1 MMTRTTP
8 GRGLKSSALWIGVVL
23 AIAALPV
30 SGRAESSKAHHHRH
44 VTRAAAPQAMPDP
57 RLQQLERDMSG
68 GNAAAGGNNA
78 NSMSGSNSAGENA
91 NGRSSGGY
99 GG

>member
-1 MMTRTTP
+1 MTRTMTP
-8 GRGLKSSALWIGVVL
+8 QRL
-23 AIAALPV
+23 ACAAALAGLVAALAPV
-30 SGRAESSKAHHHRH
+30 AVAGHAETKAHHAAQP
-44 VTRAAAPQAMPDP
+44 RAPVQPMPDP
-57 RLQQLERDMSG
+57 RIERPLPDMSG

>member
-1 MMTRTTP
+1 MTTTTTTKRP
-8 GRGLKSSALWIGVVL
+8 ASTVALAGIALALVL
-23 AIAALPV
+23 APTAGQA
-30 SGRAESSKAHHHRH
+30 GTMRKAHHATQP
-44 VTRAAAPQAMPDP
+44 VQVQSMPYSHI
-57 RLQQLERDMSG
+57 ERPALDMSG

>member
-1 MMTRTTP
+1 MTTMLT
-8 GRGLKSSALWIGVVL
+8 GRGPKSAAVLVALAVL
-23 AIAALPV
+23 AWPVAA
-30 SGRAESSKAHHHRH
+30 GAEPAKAHHRH
-44 VTRAAAPQAMPDP
+44 VAPRTASQGVPHAPSDP
-57 RLQQLERDMSG
+57 RIVPPTPDMSG

>member
-1 MMTRTTP
+1 MTQTTP
-8 GRGLKSSALWIGVVL
+8 GRGLKSSALWIGMVL
-23 AIAALPV
+23 AIAALPTA
-30 SGRAESSKAHHHRH
+30 GRAEPARAHHYRQ
-44 VTRAAAPQAMPDP
+44 VAPRPAAPQAMPDP
-57 RLQQLERDMSG
+57 RLPLLERDMSG